1 MLQIKSK
8 YKVCKRLGSGV
19 FEQCQT
25 QRFTLA
31 EARAHASKGR
41 GRRRGGMS
49 DYGAQLLE
57 KQRVRFT
64 YGLSER
70 QFSSYVSAAMHEGD
84 PAAAL
89 HKSLEMRLDNAVYRL
104 GLASTRRA
112 ARQMTSHGHIE
123 VNGRRMTVPSH
134 HVRVGDK
141 LTVRDRSKDSVLF
154 SSVSDGE
161 GTPPPNWLSL
171 DAKTLT
177 GSVVGEPA
185 YVAGESL
192 YDYQSVLEFYSR

>member
-31 EARAHASKGR
+31 EARASKSR

-49 DYGAQLLE
+49 DYGTQLLE

-70 QFSSYVSAAMHEGD
+70 QFSSYVSAATHESD
-84 PAAAL
+84 PVAAL
-89 HKSLEMRLDNAVYRL
+89 NKSLEMRLDNVIYRL

-134 HVRVGDK
+134 RIRVGDT
-141 LTVRDRSKDSVLF
+141 LTVRDRSKESPLF
-154 SSVSDGE
+154 LNVKDGE
-161 GTPPPNWLSL
+161 GSTPPNWLSL
-171 DAKTLT
+171 DVKTLT
-177 GSVVGEPA
+177 GKVVGEPA
-185 YVAGESL
+185 YTAGESL